1 MIASLLFVLL
11 SVTAAQPQKTLPAGK
26 LCIADAACVATEGAQ
41 VRVIATAT
49 PRRYV
54 WISDDRG
61 IIAIGIIDREQ
72 RELTLGE
79 GTSRTLGVNPPVR
92 GSVAFELSS
101 PAGRWQWDLINPPPS
116 VRLIHPPCAE
126 CVLSARAKGVRS
138 FEKPLREAVEI
149 ALHPLPKITGT
160 VTDRATG
167 TPLPGATITVSGIL
181 LAKSGAD
188 GSFDT
193 SIEGDWPRA
202 IEVGYPGRATRRVNL
217 PRVPGDT
224 DLASIALSDG
234 GALHVTFDPPIPQKL
249 TWELQTPMNFELL
262 RKGTIDAGATE
273 VTIDALDEG
282 KHNFSITGSK
292 PLQRFGTLV
301 QISDGSVTETT
312 IAIEPATVTF
322 EVRRGDAA
330 VAGKKLHVS
339 GSAWIGGEVSLD
351 DKGEAV
357 EEIWQRGWFHASL
370 ASGGMSSAR
379 EEIDQDEFSWR
390 INIPDRVVTGRVI
403 DATTGAALR
412 EARVRF
418 GVRKGDQMVMHTER
432 TDADGRFTFDAVHD
446 GSHEMN
452 VEHDAYLTAENIQVV
467 VDEASGVYPQE
478 IRLRSRSD
486 GRPLSVVDERGA
498 PLPEALVILGDR
510 NGLREI
516 AYTGADGRC
525 VVPLGPE
532 DSGTI
537 FVIPRS
543 GSFAFNRIPA
553 QRGDDALIAMRV
565 RAGAATINVEA
576 RDAAGKPLANVLVV
590 PRVNGMLLP
599 LDLIDAFIRMQ
610 GVSLMTDATGR
621 ARLSGMPPGVYEL
634 WAVTGQDQIR
644 ALRSAMPPPPAASL
658 EVISGN
664 YAVTIGF
671 TSSATASP

>member
-1 MIASLLFVLL
+1 VIASLLFVLL

-26 LCIADAACVATEGAQ
+26 LCIGDAPCAATEGAQ
-41 VRVIATAT
+41 VRVTAAET
-49 PRRYV
+49 PRRFV
-54 WISDDRG
+54 WISDDRSV
-61 IIAIGIIDREQ
+61 IAAGVLARDQ

-79 GTSRTLGVNPPVR
+79 GTSRTLRVNPPVR

-116 VRLIHPPCAE
+116 LRLIHPPCAE

-138 FEKPLREAVEI
+138 FEKPLHEVVEI

-167 TPLPGATITVSGIL
+167 TPLPGATITAAGIL

-193 SIEGDWPRA
+193 SIDGNWPRA

-217 PRVPGDT
+217 PRIPGDA
-224 DLASIALSDG
+224 DLASIALSVG
-234 GALHVTFDPPIPQKL
+234 GALRVSIDPPIPQKL
-249 TWELQTPMNFELL
+249 TWELRTPMNFELL
-262 RKGTIDAGATE
+262 RKGTIEAGATE
-273 VTIDALDEG
+273 VSIDGLDEG
-282 KHNFSITGSK
+282 KHNFSIVGSK
-292 PLQRFGTLV
+292 PLQRFGTVV
-301 QISDGSVTETT
+301 QITDGSVIETP
-312 IAIEPATVTF
+312 IAIEPATVKF
-322 EVRRGDAA
+322 AVRRGDAA
-330 VAGKKLHVS
+330 VGGKTLHVS
-339 GSAWIGGEVSLD
+339 GPAWTGGEVTLNAD
-351 DKGEAV
+351 GEAT
-357 EEIWQRGWFHASL
+357 EEIWQRGWFYASV

-390 INIPDRVVTGRVI
+390 IDIPDRVVTGRVV
-403 DATTGAALR
+403 DATTGAGLSG
-412 EARVRF
+412 ARVRF
-418 GVRKGDQMVMHTER
+418 GVQKGDGKVVRTER
-432 TDADGRFTFDAVHD
+432 TDSEGRFTFDAVHD

-452 VEHDAYLTAENIQVV
+452 VEHDAYLTAEKIQVV
-467 VDEASGVYPQE
+467 VDQASGVYPQE

-516 AYTGADGRC
+516 AFTGVDGRC

-532 DSGTI
+532 DSGTV

-576 RDAAGKPLANVLVV
+576 RDSAGKPLPNVLVV
-590 PRVNGMLLP
+590 PRVNGMMLP
-599 LDLIDAFIRMQ
+599 LDLIDAFKRMQ
-610 GVSLMTDATGR
+610 GVSLMTDAEGR

-658 EVISGN
+658 EVISGS

-671 TSSATASP
+671 ASSATVSP